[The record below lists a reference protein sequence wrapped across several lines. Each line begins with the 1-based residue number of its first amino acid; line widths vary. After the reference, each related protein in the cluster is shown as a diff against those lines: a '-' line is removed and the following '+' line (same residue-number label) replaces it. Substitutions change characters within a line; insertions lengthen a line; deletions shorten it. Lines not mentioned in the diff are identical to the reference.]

1 MSELDE
7 FLQELDEDVEG
18 MQSTILF
25 LQQELRASRERTE
38 VLEAEVGS
46 LRLRGA
52 AGRNAALTNGST
64 AEDYD
69 SEPALIIKVSQRE
82 RIYDDEDSQ
91 DSTNPT
97 SEKDKSYNVNGM
109 DESKS
114 GRTNCESGFEKKR
127 NYESDW
133 SECSTAARSK
143 KQRRASVL
151 SLDYNEDED
160 PLTAPNGDANC

>member
-1 MSELDE
+1 
-7 FLQELDEDVEG
+7 

-38 VLEAEVGS
+38 LLETEVGS

-52 AGRNAALTNGST
+52 TSRGAGLTNGST
-64 AEDYD
+64 VEDYD
-69 SEPALIIKVSQRE
+69 SEPALIIKLSQRE
-82 RIYDDEDSQ
+82 RICDDEDSR
-91 DSTNPT
+91 DSTNPA

-133 SECSTAARSK
+133 SECTTVQAARSK

-160 PLTAPNGDANC
+160 PLTAPNGDAAC